1 MTEVGITSLILI
13 IANIFCSVQGLNDRH
28 SFKRNTF
35 RISEFLFKKD
45 YKRLVT
51 SGFFHVSWL
60 HLVLNLAS
68 LCFFSGGIEL
78 QLGGARYLLI
88 YFAGLVGGNLFAL
101 FVHRNHGDYST
112 AGATGAITGII
123 FATIALFPGFEIGF
137 LGIRFPIPA
146 WFYGFLYV
154 LFSIYGIKSK
164 TDNIGHEANLAGGLT
179 GLLVA
184 VLMQPMAV
192 TNNYLA
198 ILALAIPSM
207 FFIFI
212 IINRPRFILIT
223 NKFLNRYDKDLTVEI
238 VQPAEPL
245 DHQQEIDLILE
256 KIHQHGIGSLTKK
269 EKEKLDYYSRIIQ

>member
-13 IANIFCSVQGLNDRH
+13 IANIFCSVQGLNDRL
-28 SFKRNTF
+28 SMERNVF
-35 RISEFLFKKD
+35 SIRAFVYKKD
-45 YKRLVT
+45 YRRLVT

-60 HLVLNLAS
+60 HLILNLAS

-101 FVHRNHGDYST
+101 FVHRNHRDYST
-112 AGATGAITGII
+112 MGASGAITGII

-137 LGIRFPIPA
+137 LGVHFPIPA

-179 GLLVA
+179 GLFVA
-184 VLMQPMAV
+184 MLMQPIAI
-192 TNNYLA
+192 TTNYLV
-198 ILALAIPSM
+198 ILSLAIPTI

-212 IINRPRFILIT
+212 IVNKPRFILIE
-223 NKFLNRYDKDLTVEI
+223 NKFINRYDKHLKVEF
-238 VQPAEPL
+238 VHRAEPL

-256 KIHQHGIGSLTKK
+256 KIHQHGIASLTKK
-269 EKEKLDYYSRIIQ
+269 EKERLDYYSKIIQ